1 MSNRLIT
8 VCLIGILA
16 TSCKPQ
22 LKTGQSTLSPD
33 KKWFVHLET
42 AYPLTSTNATVSISI
57 YDTAVYPALM
67 TNLNPSGTPTAS
79 FNVPVKIDAR
89 SADLK
94 WNTNNTVLRIEQ
106 PAPAPPIYYEVN
118 LTTLSFTKID
128 K

>member
-22 LKTGQSTLSPD
+22 MKTGQSTLSPS
-33 KKWFVHLET
+33 KKWFVQLET
-42 AYPLTSTNATVSISI
+42 TYPLSSTNASVSILI
-57 YDTAVYPALM
+57 YDTVVYPALM
-67 TNLNPSGTPTAS
+67 TNANPSGTPTAS
-79 FNVPVKIDAR
+79 FNVPVNIDAR

-94 WNTNNTVLRIEQ
+94 WNTNSTVLRIEQ
-106 PAPAPPIYYEVN
+106 LAPAPIYYEVN
-118 LTTLSFTKID
+118 LATFSFTKVD